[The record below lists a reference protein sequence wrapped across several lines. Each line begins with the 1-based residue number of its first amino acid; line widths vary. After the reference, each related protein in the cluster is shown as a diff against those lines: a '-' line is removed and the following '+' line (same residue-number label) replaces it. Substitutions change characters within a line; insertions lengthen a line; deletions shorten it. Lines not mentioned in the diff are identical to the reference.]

1 VRQVTQRQIGGRAA
15 PDHQGV
21 AGQQAER
28 PTADEVD
35 RSAAAGNALV
45 IGGGAATYLALRNL
59 AHLSPQAIGAVCG
72 CVISAGL
79 LVALVFEGWPGAL
92 LHRLGAGR
100 AVTLVCT
107 AVVAVV
113 LNRALAGYADS
124 VHWVRATANDWVT
137 VAGLAFSAV
146 GIILH
151 VAIGQ
156 RWPLSP
162 TIADEDTQQQPA
174 RATR

>member
-1 VRQVTQRQIGGRAA
+1 LLR
-15 PDHQGV
+15 
-21 AGQQAER
+21 R
-28 PTADEVD
+28 P
-35 RSAAAGNALV
+35 
-45 IGGGAATYLALRNL
+45 
-59 AHLSPQAIGAVCG
+59 
-72 CVISAGL
+72 
-79 LVALVFEGWPGAL
+79 
-92 LHRLGAGR
+92 GAGR
-100 AVTLVCT
+100 VVSLVFT
-107 AVVAVV
+107 AAVAVG

-162 TIADEDTQQQPA
+162 TIADEDSQQQPA
-174 RATR
+174 RARATSDRRAHGDHRRRRASSGDEAVETQ

>member
-1 VRQVTQRQIGGRAA
+1 MPTTPPQRQRRDAVRAQREVLA
-15 PDHQGV
+15 TQPWVGLR
-21 AGQQAER
+21 R
-28 PTADEVD
+28 P
-35 RSAAAGNALV
+35 
-45 IGGGAATYLALRNL
+45 
-59 AHLSPQAIGAVCG
+59 
-72 CVISAGL
+72 
-79 LVALVFEGWPGAL
+79 
-92 LHRLGAGR
+92 GAGR
-100 AVTLVCT
+100 VVTLVFA
-107 AVVAVV
+107 AVVAVG

-162 TIADEDTQQQPA
+162 TIADGDSQQQPA
-174 RATR
+174 STGATR

>member
-1 VRQVTQRQIGGRAA
+1 VIRLTCRRCLRL
-15 PDHQGV
+15 PV
-21 AGQQAER
+21 A
-28 PTADEVD
+28 
-35 RSAAAGNALV
+35 S
-45 IGGGAATYLALRNL
+45 
-59 AHLSPQAIGAVCG
+59 G
-72 CVISAGL
+72 CL
-79 LVALVFEGWPGAL
+79 LLWFY
-92 LHRLGAGR
+92 GAGR
-100 AVTLVCT
+100 VVTLVFT
-107 AVVAVV
+107 AAVAVV